1 MAERILFLTGHLAR
15 PRLERI
21 LAETDA
27 LGFAWSII
35 DVGVKVAAL
44 MTEAIILRR
53 LPRPIEADRVM
64 VPGRCRADLDRL
76 ARELG
81 VPFVRGPDELQD
93 LPGFFGRHGRG
104 VDLSRY
110 DIRIFAEIVDASA
123 LDVEAIVARATTMR
137 AAGADVIDIGCLP
150 DTPFPHLDDAVRA
163 VRAIGCEVSIDS
175 ADAGELR
182 RGAKSRGAISA
193 QPDRGEFGHRR

>member
-1 MAERILFLTGHLAR
+1 
-15 PRLERI
+15 
-21 LAETDA
+21 
-27 LGFAWSII
+27 
-35 DVGVKVAAL
+35 
-44 MTEAIILRR
+44 
-53 LPRPIEADRVM
+53 
-64 VPGRCRADLDRL
+64 
-76 ARELG
+76 
-81 VPFVRGPDELQD
+81 
-93 LPGFFGRHGRG
+93 PGFFGRHGRG

-137 AAGADVIDIGCLP
+137 AAAADVIDIGCLP

-182 RGAKSRGAISA
+182 RGAKAGARFLLSLTEANLDIA
-193 QPDRGEFGHRR
+193 DET